1 MKKTIAIVM
10 VLVVCSISLAGDP
23 NSMEEP
29 TVQKPIT
36 KCIEEAK
43 GILTLKMFLGDLV
56 KEIGEDVTFNKH
68 IEKFRQAITNL
79 VFNKR
84 VNALLELH
92 KGESQAVIDAQL
104 AAKVE

>member
-1 MKKTIAIVM
+1 MVVLVM
-10 VLVVCSISLAGDP
+10 VIMLCNVCLANDP

-29 TVQKPIT
+29 TAQSPIT